1 MIGTPYWTLEFN
13 DVIGIAMLGLLGRK
27 IFFSALCNSIFTSEG
42 LSAILF
48 SVSSLYDHYLDHS
61 VRVSG

>member
-27 IFFSALCNSIFTSEG
+27 IFSFQLCVTPY
-42 LSAILF
+42 LRLRDYL
-48 SVSSLYDHYLDHS
+48 LYYL
-61 VRVSG
+61 VLVVYMIIIWIIVLE